1 MYNHQ
6 NQQFTPRNDNE
17 PGYLYLME
25 ALGYHGLVPGC
36 YLRRCKIGLS
46 RNPQLRLENFIAN
59 QPPCDIKILRTIWV
73 EDMKAVEAK
82 LHNQFQNCKVKLAK
96 SREWF
101 DLTPWQFVLV
111 NWAFSQCDRAI
122 NARDKFTSRT
132 VAAKVL
138 VGSGLALLIV
148 TAASGFQQKPEAPKP
163 AVSQSVNSPLL
174 TQPRKQI
181 QKHQSS
187 RVGG

>member
-1 MYNHQ
+1 MYYQ
-6 NQQFTPRNDNE
+6 NQHSQVRNDNE
-17 PGYLYLME
+17 PGYLYLMQ
-25 ALGYHGLVPGC
+25 AIGYHGLVPGC

-82 LHNQFQNCKVKLAK
+82 LHNQFQNCKVKLTK

-101 DLTPWQFVLV
+101 DLTPWQFLLV

-122 NARDKFTSRT
+122 KARDGFTSRAL
-132 VAAKVL
+132 AAKVL
-138 VGSGLALLIV
+138 VGSGLALLMA
-148 TAASGFQQKPEAPKP
+148 TAVSGQFQPKPEASKP
-163 AVSQSVNSPLL
+163 AVSQSVNFQHLG
-174 TQPRKQI
+174 QPPRQIRKH
-181 QKHQSS
+181 KSS
-187 RVGG
+187 SLGG

>member
-1 MYNHQ
+1 MYYQ
-6 NQQFTPRNDNE
+6 NQHSQVRSDNE
-17 PGYLYLME
+17 PGYLYLMQ
-25 ALGYHGLVPGC
+25 AIGYHGLVPGC

-59 QPPCDIKILRTIWV
+59 QPPCDIKILRTIYV

-111 NWAFSQCDRAI
+111 NWAFSQCDRAV
-122 NARDKFTSRT
+122 NARDEFTSRT
-132 VAAKVL
+132 LAAKVL
-138 VGSGLALLIV
+138 VVSGLALLIA
-148 TAASGFQQKPEAPKP
+148 TAASGQFQPKQEVLKP
-163 AVSQSVNSPLL
+163 AVSQSISLPLSKP
-174 TQPRKQI
+174 TPRQI
-181 QKHQSS
+181 RKRQSS